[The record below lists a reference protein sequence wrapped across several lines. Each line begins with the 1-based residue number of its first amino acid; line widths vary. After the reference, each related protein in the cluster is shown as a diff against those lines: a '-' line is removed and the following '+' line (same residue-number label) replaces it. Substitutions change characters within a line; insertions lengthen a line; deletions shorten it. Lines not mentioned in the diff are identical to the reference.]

1 MVFMNVWPWE
11 IDIFLPSVV
20 LLENLIAQV
29 GTISMLILECFSTVD
44 HDVYGL
50 IFGLIKQ
57 LNYTNLKLPDSN

>member
-1 MVFMNVWPWE
+1 MVFMNVWPWG

-29 GTISMLILECFSTVD
+29 GTLSMLILECFSTVD

-50 IFGLIKQ
+50 IKQ